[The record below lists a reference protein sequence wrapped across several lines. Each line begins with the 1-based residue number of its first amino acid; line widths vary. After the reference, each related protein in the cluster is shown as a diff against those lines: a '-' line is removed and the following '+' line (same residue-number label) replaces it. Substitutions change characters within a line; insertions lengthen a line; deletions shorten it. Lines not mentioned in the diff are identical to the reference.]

1 MFDLSVSEGCSF
13 LCSPPRL
20 EAWLSLCSAV
30 VLPKQQKTEGPR
42 RPLQWKADGRS
53 FDGSRLQSAV
63 QESKLLIRRH
73 PSSGWER
80 VEEERGRKDR
90 ATPDT
95 RRLASFKR
103 LRMAHSW
110 LALVHTCKN
119 TYTDADQ
126 WKYSGSR
133 SCSLPFISG
142 IILFST
148 GSPVK
153 GLFCSRE
160 RERENSCFS
169 LLIFAIHCHPIIR
182 SHHPIQVGIKRRR
195 RRRRRERRRRRRG

>member
-1 MFDLSVSEGCSF
+1 MFDFSVSEACSV
-13 LCSPPRL
+13 LCSQPPPRGL
-20 EAWLSLCSAV
+20 ALSEAPSCCQSSKN
-30 VLPKQQKTEGPR
+30 PGPKTEGPR

-63 QESKLLIRRH
+63 QERKLLIPRH
-73 PSSGWER
+73 PSSAGSGR
-80 VEEERGRKDR
+80 RRGGRKDR

-95 RRLASFKR
+95 RCLASFKC

-119 TYTDADQ
+119 TRTYTDSDQ
-126 WKYSGSR
+126 GKYSGSH
-133 SCSLPFISG
+133 SCFLPFISG

-153 GLFCSRE
+153 GLLCSGETELLLR
-160 RERENSCFS
+160 S
-169 LLIFAIHCHPIIR
+169 LF
-182 SHHPIQVGIKRRR
+182 
-195 RRRRRERRRRRRG
+195 

>member
-13 LCSPPRL
+13 LCSPLRL
-20 EAWLSLCSAV
+20 EAWLSLSAA
-30 VLPKQQKTEGPR
+30 PSCCQSSKKPRPKTEGPR

-63 QESKLLIRRH
+63 QERKLLIRRH

-80 VEEERGRKDR
+80 EEERGRKDR

-110 LALVHTCKN
+110 LALVHTCIN
-119 TYTDADQ
+119 TYTDSDQ
-126 WKYSGSR
+126 
-133 SCSLPFISG
+133 
-142 IILFST
+142 
-148 GSPVK
+148 
-153 GLFCSRE
+153 
-160 RERENSCFS
+160 
-169 LLIFAIHCHPIIR
+169 
-182 SHHPIQVGIKRRR
+182 
-195 RRRRRERRRRRRG
+195 